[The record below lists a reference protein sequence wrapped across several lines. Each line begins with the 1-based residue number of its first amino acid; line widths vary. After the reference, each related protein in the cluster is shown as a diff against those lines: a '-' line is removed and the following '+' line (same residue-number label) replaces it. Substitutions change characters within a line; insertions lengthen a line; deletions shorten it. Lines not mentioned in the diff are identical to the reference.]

1 MRRVY
6 EHKNNLDPDCF
17 TARYYLQRLVY
28 FELCDNSYSA
38 IIRKK
43 QIKNMSRQEK
53 IERVTR
59 NNPAL
64 RDLYGDIGG
73 KIPDKPE

>member
-1 MRRVY
+1 
-6 EHKNNLDPDCF
+6 
-17 TARYYLQRLVY
+17 
-28 FELCDNSYSA
+28 
-38 IIRKK
+38 
-43 QIKNMSRQEK
+43 MSRQEK